1 MDYQSLQWKS
11 AETQSPKRMVGNWFP
26 HYSDIRFGEND
37 NNGFMY
43 RMMKMPEENLNPDE
57 WNEIC
62 MNMQKL

>member
-1 MDYQSLQWKS
+1 MDYQSLRWKF

-57 WNEIC
+57 
-62 MNMQKL
+62 